1 MEFKSITS
9 KGNNTYT
16 VIANLTIKGVTK
28 PIIFDLIVN
37 GNTATANLSVDR
49 TKYSIRYGS
58 GSFFDDLGDKTIYD
72 EFDLK
77 VNLAF

>member
-1 MEFKSITS
+1 M
-9 KGNNTYT
+9 
-16 VIANLTIKGVTK
+16 
-28 PIIFDLIVN
+28 VN